1 MREILD
7 SMTRPYEARVMEE
20 GRPSDAVGKID
31 LTVKAARD
39 PKIVS
44 LPNDKEFR
52 AEMAAGRQPK
62 KKAGAGDEFLN
73 SKAND
78 ALSRLRA
85 MNE

>member
-7 SMTRPYEARVMEE
+7 SMTRPYEARNMEE

-31 LTVKAARD
+31 LTVKAKRD
-39 PKIVS
+39 PKVIS

-52 AEMAAGRQPK
+52 AEMAAGRPK

-73 SKAND
+73 SKADD